1 MIPRYLASWP
11 VEQRAL
17 GLLLTGSKFEQAG
30 KTGACGL
37 ACQIRT
43 RSGEEEAYERGL
55 CSEPLILIEDNAFV
69 AQWALLGAMCRMVAR
84 EDVT

>member
-17 GLLLTGSKFEQAG
+17 GLLLAGGKFEQAG
-30 KTGACGL
+30 KTDAYGL

-43 RSGEEEAYERGL
+43 RSGEEEAYEK
-55 CSEPLILIEDNAFV
+55 
-69 AQWALLGAMCRMVAR
+69 ALFRAPN
-84 EDVT
+84 TH